1 MDRSLLKLFG
11 DQSEDLATEFL
22 QQNGFRIMDR
32 NFYAKKMGEIDIIAI
47 KDEIIHFIEV
57 KSSSNNNYEPIYNIT
72 PLKLRKIIK
81 SSQYYLKQKKLNNL
95 AFCIDALIIK
105 NGEIDMIE
113 NITI

>member
-1 MDRSLLKLFG
+1 MDRNQFKIFG
-11 DQSEDLATEFL
+11 DQSEELASEFL
-22 QQNGFRIMDR
+22 QRDGFRIMDR

-47 KDEIIHFIEV
+47 KNQTIHFIEV

-72 PLKLRKIIK
+72 PRKLQKIIK
-81 SSQYYLKQKKLNNL
+81 SSQYYLKQKKLTNL